1 MPTIN
6 PYLTFLGDCEEAFN
20 FYKKVFKKEFTHIS
34 YFRDMPQDEDNQ
46 MPKEQLDRVMHVSLP
61 MSEETVLMGSD
72 TGGEWA
78 DNTLIGNNIS
88 ISITTKTKEEADRIF
103 GELSEGG
110 KVTMPLENT
119 FWGDYFGMCTD
130 RFNINWMM
138 SWNENAG

>member
-6 PYLTFLGDCEEAFN
+6 PYLTFLGNCEEAFKL
-20 FYKKVFKKEFTHIS
+20 YKKVFKKEFAHIG
-34 YFRDMPQDEDNQ
+34 YFRDMPQDEANQ

-61 MSEETVLMGSD
+61 ISEETVLMGSD

-78 DNTLIGNNIS
+78 DNTVIGNNIT
-88 ISITTKTKEEADRIF
+88 ISITAETKEEADRIF
-103 GELSEGG
+103 TELSDGG
-110 KVTMPLENT
+110 KVTMPMEKT

-130 RFNINWMM
+130 KFQINWMV